1 MAQRWT
7 ARTSED
13 TLLEQYWRQRGG
25 RLYVEVPIGGAGG
38 AGQWPEACTIRRLDG
53 VLFQVGAERAG
64 IFWYGEVK
72 TDFEIDLRSLAA
84 ELIEVKPAL
93 NRGAI
98 GQAVAGRHMFKRQ
111 YGVKP
116 GRTTILCRTTDSA
129 LEWVCG
135 EEGIRVEVLRDP
147 PV

>member
-1 MAQRWT
+1 M

-13 TLLEQYWRQRGG
+13 TLLEQYWRQQGG
-25 RLYVEVPIGGAGG
+25 RLYVEVPIGGPGG
-38 AGQWPEACTIRRLDG
+38 SGQWPDACIVRRLDG
-53 VLFQVGAERAG
+53 VLFQVCEEPEA
-64 IFWYGEVK
+64 IFWFGAAKAE
-72 TDFEIDLRSLAA
+72 FELDLRSLPA

-98 GQAVAGRHMFKRQ
+98 GQAVAGRHMFRRQ
-111 YGVKP
+111 YGLKP

-135 EEGIRVEVLRDP
+135 EEGIRVEVL
-147 PV
+147 